1 MSLLATFL
9 YFAAVISGYA
19 AAMALLLCPWLAKGC
34 GVVSLVFDR
43 FYFTDRVS
51 RFPDTPFV

>member
-19 AAMALLLCPWLAKGC
+19 AAMALLLCP
-34 GVVSLVFDR
+34 
-43 FYFTDRVS
+43 Y
-51 RFPDTPFV
+51 PY

>member
-19 AAMALLLCPWLAKGC
+19 AAMALLLCPWLAKGLRRRLPRIRSILFH
-34 GVVSLVFDR
+34 GSG
-43 FYFTDRVS
+43 FTLS
-51 RFPDTPFV
+51 RHPLC

>member
-19 AAMALLLCPWLAKGC
+19 AAMTLLLCPWLAKG
-34 GVVSLVFDR
+34 LR
-43 FYFTDRVS
+43 R
-51 RFPDTPFV
+51 RLPRI